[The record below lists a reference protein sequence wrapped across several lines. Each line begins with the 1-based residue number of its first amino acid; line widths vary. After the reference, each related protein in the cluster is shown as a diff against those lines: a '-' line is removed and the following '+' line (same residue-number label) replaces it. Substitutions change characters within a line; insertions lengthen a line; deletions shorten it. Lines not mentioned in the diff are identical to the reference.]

1 MVFLGKR
8 GRGWKESRGLLAALC
23 DKTMRVSGCSAPG
36 VGMQM
41 KRRGLKE
48 GFHPHIVE
56 VRQGS
61 LPSIDPEVAPTGKR
75 GWRSEAQEEALPR
88 VLQEVLCGERVLFRG
103 IVQLDED

>member
-8 GRGWKESRGLLAALC
+8 GRGWKESRGLLAVLC
-23 DKTMRVSGCSAPG
+23 GKTMRVSGCSAPG
-36 VGMQM
+36 VGMQR
-41 KRRGLKE
+41 KRRRGLKE

-88 VLQEVLCGERVLFRG
+88 VLQEVLCG